1 MANNSAFILM
11 IFTTWCNVLTMA
23 LLQIWMWVIDVATL
37 FFMLVLITMRV
48 QDGSL
53 DNTIAKLSSIYVW
66 DMRLLLLHLLKEW
79 KEKWLEKLSIIQE
92 PEENSGLNRLKEENT
107 LLNLLSISIMGP
119 LIFSYWY

>member
-1 MANNSAFILM
+1 
-11 IFTTWCNVLTMA
+11 MA

-92 PEENSGLNRLKEENT
+92 PEENSGLNRLKEGNT